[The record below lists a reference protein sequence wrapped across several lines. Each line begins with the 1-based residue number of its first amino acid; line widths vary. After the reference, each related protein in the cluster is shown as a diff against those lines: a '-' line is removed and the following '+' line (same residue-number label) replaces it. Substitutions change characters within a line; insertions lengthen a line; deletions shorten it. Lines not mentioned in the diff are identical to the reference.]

1 MATVVLGVTGSIA
14 AYKAADL
21 ASQLVKAGIDV
32 HPVMTESAA
41 RLVQPVTFRSLTG
54 NPTPVNVFDEFYPGE
69 IAHIHLAKIADLF
82 AVVPATMTTIARLA
96 NGFGDDM
103 LSAAITATKAPVLL
117 APGMNTVMWEHQ
129 ATQNNIERLKQ
140 YGYYFVDP
148 VSGRLAC
155 RTEGKGKMADV
166 GEILNAILEL
176 LGRKDMLKG
185 KHVLVTA
192 GPTREPIDPVRFIS
206 NRSSGKMGYAVAE
219 AAVKLGATVTVVA
232 GPTSVS
238 APGGVRLIEVETAR
252 QMYDAALSE
261 FNSADF
267 VIAAAAVADYR
278 PRLVSSQ
285 KLKKGGGFADIPVE
299 NTDDILAEFGRIKS
313 TQVLVGF
320 AAETE
325 ELEDNARAKL
335 RSKNLDWIVAND
347 VTAAGA
353 GFDVDTN
360 IVEIYDKTGRVLRLP
375 KLSKREVAEQLW
387 SLLLQLPK

>member
-1 MATVVLGVTGSIA
+1 
-14 AYKAADL
+14 
-21 ASQLVKAGIDV
+21 
-32 HPVMTESAA
+32 
-41 RLVQPVTFRSLTG
+41 
-54 NPTPVNVFDEFYPGE
+54 
-69 IAHIHLAKIADLF
+69 
-82 AVVPATMTTIARLA
+82 
-96 NGFGDDM
+96 
-103 LSAAITATKAPVLL
+103 
-117 APGMNTVMWEHQ
+117 
-129 ATQNNIERLKQ
+129 
-140 YGYYFVDP
+140 
-148 VSGRLAC
+148 
-155 RTEGKGKMADV
+155 MADV